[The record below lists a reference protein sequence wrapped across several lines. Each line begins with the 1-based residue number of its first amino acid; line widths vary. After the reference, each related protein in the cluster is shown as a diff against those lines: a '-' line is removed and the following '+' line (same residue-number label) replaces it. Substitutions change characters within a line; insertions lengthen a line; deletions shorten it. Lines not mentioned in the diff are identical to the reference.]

1 MSLNVR
7 IPDALMRQVEQ
18 RASAEGK
25 PPETWVIE
33 AVEKQLDE
41 ESASTPSTHHERVRA
56 ALKAAGLSSEVSS
69 ELIQR
74 YVKPRTQEEVEL
86 LRERIQRISI
96 TPPLSETI
104 IAGRGPKS

>member
-7 IPDALMRQVEQ
+7 IPDALRRQIEQ

-25 PPETWVIE
+25 QPETWVIE

-41 ESASTPSTHHERVRA
+41 ISAPTSDTHRERVRA
-56 ALKAAGLSSEVSS
+56 VLKEAGLLSEVSS
-69 ELIQR
+69 ELLER
-74 YVKPRTQEEVEL
+74 FVKPQTREEVEL
-86 LRERIQRISI
+86 LREQIQRISI

-104 IAGRGPKS
+104 IADRGPKS